1 MLIHKLRLQHGWS
14 QEQLAELA
22 GVSVRTV
29 QRLEQGK
36 PATTES
42 LKALGSAL
50 GVPFHELRTTP
61 METSTDMTHATA
73 DAPSPI
79 ASDEALALY
88 KVRKLRGFYIHA
100 LYYAVVMT
108 GLLLLN
114 LWTARDGGPFW
125 VIWPALGWGVGL
137 LINGIKVNGL
147 LPFLG
152 ADWERREV
160 EKLLGRKL

>member
-73 DAPSPI
+73 AATSPI
-79 ASDEALALY
+79 ASDEVLALY
-88 KVRKLRGFYIHA
+88 KVRKLRGFYSH
-100 LYYAVVMT
+100 LMVYCAVMAV
-108 GLLLLN
+108 LLVAN
-114 LWTARDGGPFW
+114 IYTARDGGSLW
-125 VIWPALGWGVGL
+125 VIWPALGWGIGVL
-137 LINGIKVNGL
+137 FDCLKTFSL
-147 LPFLG
+147 LPMYSP
-152 ADWERREV
+152 AWEKRKV
-160 EKLLGRKL
+160 EEMLGRKL